1 MYNNWCNGQVCPRY
15 ESSQNFVQTDRIEE
29 KIIGDT
35 TGYRPYVSGSI
46 VVLMEG
52 VTALPTAK
60 VSLVKTIPERPATV

>member
-46 VVLMEG
+46 VVLMKSTE
-52 VTALPTAK
+52 K
-60 VSLVKTIPERPATV
+60 

>member
-15 ESSQNFVQTDRIEE
+15 ESSQIFVNIVCIEE

-46 VVLMEG
+46 VYLMC
-52 VTALPTAK
+52 
-60 VSLVKTIPERPATV
+60 